1 LLHRIDDRLIHGQV
15 VVAWGSRYD
24 PRRIWVADD
33 PTAASAWERE
43 LLQSSAPGLDVRV
56 VTIAEAARDHAAEAA
71 ATGGAFL
78 LVRDLAAAREL
89 VEAGAEVA
97 VFNIG
102 GLHYAPGKDKVHES
116 VYLDAGDRDAAR
128 ALLAHG
134 VALVVRDVPASRAVS
149 LATLDPTLLR
159 GAGSAP

>member
-1 LLHRIDDRLIHGQV
+1 
-15 VVAWGSRYD
+15 
-24 PRRIWVADD
+24 
-33 PTAASAWERE
+33 
-43 LLQSSAPGLDVRV
+43 
-56 VTIAEAARDHAAEAA
+56 ARDHAAEAA

-134 VALVVRDVPASRAVS
+134 VALVVRDVPAAWSAPGWRCCWPRSRSSRSRATAAS
-149 LATLDPTLLR
+149 CS
-159 GAGSAP
+159 G